1 MNFIADTML
10 KERYN
15 HAQLSICERKES
27 TMKHGNNAKSA
38 GYEVAYIRVSTSEQN
53 PARQREMILSYGI
66 PEERIYCEK
75 LSGKNMER
83 PELKRM
89 LGALRVNDTVV
100 VASLDRLGR
109 NTRDLL
115 NLIEEFNKKQV
126 RFVSLKENIDTSTPT
141 GKFFLTIMAAIA
153 EMEYT
158 TIRERQMAGI
168 ELAKQEGRM
177 NGRPR
182 VKEDSFETHYQQ
194 YKRGQ
199 ITITQAAK
207 LSNISRATFYRRMK
221 EYEDKKMLNREDVS

>member
-1 MNFIADTML
+1 
-10 KERYN
+10 
-15 HAQLSICERKES
+15 
-27 TMKHGNNAKSA
+27 MKQGNNAKST

-53 PARQREMILSYGI
+53 PARQKEMIMNYGI

-75 LSGKNMER
+75 ISGKNMDR
-83 PELKRM
+83 PVLKKM
-89 LGALRVNDTVV
+89 LGALRANDTVV

-115 NLIEEFNKKQV
+115 NLIEEFNKKKV

>member
-1 MNFIADTML
+1 
-10 KERYN
+10 
-15 HAQLSICERKES
+15 
-27 TMKHGNNAKSA
+27 MKQGNNAKST

-53 PARQREMILSYGI
+53 PARQKEMIMNYGI

-75 LSGKNMER
+75 ISGKNMDR
-83 PELKRM
+83 PVLKKM
-89 LGALRVNDTVV
+89 LGALRANDTVV

-115 NLIEEFNKKQV
+115 NLIEEFNKKKV

-168 ELAKQEGRM
+168 ELAKQEGRI

-182 VKEDSFETHYQQ
+182 VKEDNFETHYQQ

-199 ITITQAAK
+199 ITVTQAAK
-207 LSNISRATFYRRMK
+207 LSNISKATFYRRMK

>member
-1 MNFIADTML
+1 MNSIADTML

-15 HAQLSICERKES
+15 HAQLSIYERKAS
-27 TMKHGNNAKSA
+27 TMKHGNNEKST

-53 PARQREMILSYGI
+53 PARQKEMIMNYGI

-75 LSGKNMER
+75 ISGKNMDR
-83 PELKRM
+83 PVLKKM
-89 LGALRVNDTVV
+89 LGALRANDTVV

-115 NLIEEFNKKQV
+115 NLIEEFNKKKV

-153 EMEYT
+153 EMEYA
-158 TIRERQMAGI
+158 TIRERQQAGI
-168 ELAKQEGRM
+168 KLAKQEGRM

-182 VKEDSFETHYQQ
+182 VKEDNFEAHYQQ

>member
-1 MNFIADTML
+1 
-10 KERYN
+10 
-15 HAQLSICERKES
+15 
-27 TMKHGNNAKSA
+27 MKHGNNEKST

-53 PARQREMILSYGI
+53 PARQKEMIMNYGI
-66 PEERIYCEK
+66 PEERLYCEK
-75 LSGKNMER
+75 ISGKNMDR
-83 PELKRM
+83 PVLKKM
-89 LGALRVNDTVV
+89 LGALRANDTVV

-115 NLIEEFNKKQV
+115 NLIEEFNKKKV